1 MKDKLSYVYG
11 REKSVSPSL
20 SFVSVNQKKKRQ
32 SLFLSIKHINNDIF
46 FKLFSQTGRKK
57 LLHTYILI
65 NFLLTVI
72 FFLLK

>member
-1 MKDKLSYVYG
+1 MYMG
-11 REKSVSPSL
+11 EKVSPSL
-20 SFVSVNQKKKRQ
+20 SFVSVNQKRQ

-57 LLHTYILI
+57 LLYTYILI
-65 NFLLTVI
+65 NFLLIVI

>member
-1 MKDKLSYVYG
+1 MKGKLSYVYG
-11 REKSVSPSL
+11 REKSHLLCPL
-20 SFVSVNQKKKRQ
+20 FLLIKKRQ